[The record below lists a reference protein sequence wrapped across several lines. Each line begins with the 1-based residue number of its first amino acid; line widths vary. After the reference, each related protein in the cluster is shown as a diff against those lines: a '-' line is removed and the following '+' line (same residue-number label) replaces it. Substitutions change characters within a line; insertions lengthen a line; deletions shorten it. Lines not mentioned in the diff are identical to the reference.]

1 MLRMEAMNG
10 TMASP
15 AVSLSMD
22 QPRKV
27 TNGNDSHEYFYI
39 LIVLSFY
46 GIFLM
51 GIMLVY
57 MKTKRRD
64 KEANILLL
72 CSDEERQ
79 WLSGRKTTPA
89 LSVPLSL
96 QASSMFSALQEN
108 MIPAFSCAACS
119 MEGSSLSSESSTSD
133 VQITIQEES
142 PEGLLQDVPE
152 VEKDDDKRQIS

>member
-1 MLRMEAMNG
+1 
-10 TMASP
+10 MA
-15 AVSLSMD
+15 
-22 QPRKV
+22 
-27 TNGNDSHEYFYI
+27 
-39 LIVLSFY
+39 FY

-64 KEANILLL
+64 KESNLLLL
-72 CSDEERQ
+72 CNDEERQ
-79 WLSGRKTTPA
+79 WLSGKRTTPA
-89 LSVPLSL
+89 LSIPLSL

-108 MIPAFSCAACS
+108 VGPAFSCAACS

-133 VQITIQEES
+133 VHLTIQEES

-152 VEKDDDKRQIS
+152 AEKDDDKRQIS